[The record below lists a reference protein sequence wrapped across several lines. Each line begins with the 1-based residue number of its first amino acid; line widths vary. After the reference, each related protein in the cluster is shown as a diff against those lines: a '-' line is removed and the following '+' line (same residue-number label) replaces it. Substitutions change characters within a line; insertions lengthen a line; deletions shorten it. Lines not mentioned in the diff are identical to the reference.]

1 MQNVIARGHGHSDLQ
16 KSGFMEGTMASSVEG
31 DNHFFCKHAYDYYWY
46 GMVWYHTTLTSS
58 E

>member
-1 MQNVIARGHGHSDLQ
+1 MQNVRARGHGHSDLQ

-46 GMVWYHTTLTSS
+46 GINADNPFSKK
-58 E
+58 